1 MHGTPMR
8 RWIAFAM
15 LVLPELE
22 VPFKI
27 MTLALISYSFYATW
41 VTRRNRVTADYT
53 DSTDDCSRGGR
64 L

>member
-1 MHGTPMR
+1 MR

-27 MTLALISYSFYATW
+27 MTLALIFLLLL
-41 VTRRNRVTADYT
+41 RDLGN
-53 DSTDDCSRGGR
+53 
-64 L
+64 LP